1 MKNIVLAGFMGTGK
15 TEVAKIL
22 SARLNMKYVSTDDLI
37 EKKEGSSIQEIFSG
51 KGESYFRK
59 AEKDVIKDVSLM
71 ENAVIDAGGGVIIDP
86 ENLKNLKKKG
96 KVVCLRAEP
105 GIILERTKKHAHR
118 PLLNVRD
125 PLGKIKELL
134 ESRRPFYERADCR
147 IDTSAM
153 STERVADEIEGIVK
167 NA

>member
-1 MKNIVLAGFMGTGK
+1 
-15 TEVAKIL
+15 
-22 SARLNMKYVSTDDLI
+22 
-37 EKKEGSSIQEIFSG
+37 
-51 KGESYFRK
+51 
-59 AEKDVIKDVSLM
+59 M

-96 KVVCLRAEP
+96 MVVCLRAEP